1 MLSRS
6 QDPSLDMDERLRILY
21 PMVNEAETPLPRDAK
36 KRTRQIKAIAI
47 LEENDSN
54 NTLPSLVLS
63 RILDVMMYDVKDQ
76 IQLREFL

>member
-54 NTLPSLVLS
+54 NTFAFIGIIKDI
-63 RILDVMMYDVKDQ
+63 RCYD
-76 IQLREFL
+76 I